1 MGPSGQPAGGAQR
14 ILVLEDDADLGAL
27 LVGILEDAGYVPDL
41 VTSPEGVSGTYDL
54 AVADYLAPRFLPGQP
69 WPHLDRLRALGA
81 HGPLPV
87 IGCTGHKDALADDPA
102 RLGVAAIAI
111 KPFDLEVFLDTVA
124 RVLGSE
130 HDAPGVYSPRG

>member
-1 MGPSGQPAGGAQR
+1 MGPAGQPVGGAQR

-27 LVGILEDAGYVPDL
+27 LVGILEDAGYAPDL
-41 VTSPEGVSGTYDL
+41 VTSPEGVMGTYDL
-54 AVADYLAPRFLPGQP
+54 AVADYLAPRFA
-69 WPHLDRLRALGA
+69 R
-81 HGPLPV
+81 GPLPV
-87 IGCTGHKDALADDPA
+87 IGCTGHQDALADDPA

-124 RVLGSE
+124 RVLGSG